1 MRKRTSECRTAEIG
15 PGGSPERH
23 RTRAGYRDAVRQS
36 KTIGG
41 WRQKVS
47 RRSDPTYSA
56 PRNANL
62 SNNPHRRNICF
73 FGHERRFA
81 AHQPISALGQ
91 KRTSLELFDYLAG
104 ALLEMCGHVK
114 TKRASGLQ
122 IDRQLESDRSLHV
135 TFAWLLVLKNAIN
148 IRRRAP
154 KIIGQ
159 VISVGQQA
167 SEFSEDGGMD

>member
-23 RTRAGYRDAVRQS
+23 RIRAGYRDAVRQL

-73 FGHERRFA
+73 AHERHFA
-81 AHQPISALGQ
+81 EPMSALGHKQTYAVHNVMSALGQ
-91 KRTSLELFDYLAG
+91 KRTWP
-104 ALLEMCGHVK
+104 K
-114 TKRASGLQ
+114 QK
-122 IDRQLESDRSLHV
+122 DRLPAVSP
-135 TFAWLLVLKNAIN
+135 KNAIGCTPVN
-148 IRRRAP
+148 RGTQTGP
-154 KIIGQ
+154 CKIQG
-159 VISVGQQA
+159 
-167 SEFSEDGGMD
+167 